1 MRQSNQIDLRSAGG
15 NKALTVTP
23 GNSAVYQFNAQ
34 QSRIGASGGGRGLY
48 NCVRGI
54 SLSCLATIVRSSG
67 GTTVVYPDQFPRVI
81 KSINWNT
88 PMFGTLIDPNVVNG
102 MVAKH
107 ISEYFDGYRRWGID
121 RQPIPG
127 SDATYTRNFELY
139 LPLRQRWNANPDHFA
154 KWLGWLDE
162 STLELF
168 VEDTAQPFGLSGVTI
183 TSVVFQAKLDM
194 VPWPELIIPP
204 VAVVRKYEQA
214 AAAGTN
220 GPQLVGVGGSGTLQ
234 GADDTARLVAMLYS
248 HQAGGFTGSGT
259 ADQISSVTLGWRDQI
274 QSTLPEGFFERF
286 LASGY
291 NQRQAIQTGIDI
303 FDMSAPYTMPNTPA
317 TGSRLNDA
325 GARYTPFV
333 WPELG
338 CQISYLQKVKG
349 NYPLDLVFSATQSG
363 QMKAYTIELKQ
374 YSLQKCSEM
383 IAAAGIDP
391 ESVEL
396 VAKMAK
402 KNVKPVPESKKFCFP
417 RGIQRKTKKAA

>member
-23 GNSAVYQFNAQ
+23 GNSAMYQFNAQ

-54 SLSCLATIVRSSG
+54 SLSYLMTVVRSSG
-67 GTTVVYPDQFPRVI
+67 GTTVIYPDQFPRCI
-81 KSINWNT
+81 KSINWST

-107 ISEYFDGYRRWGID
+107 ILEYFDGYRRWGID

-127 SDATYTRNFELY
+127 ADATYTRVGEIY
-139 LPLRQRWNANPDHFA
+139 LPLRRRWNDNPDHFA

-162 STLELF
+162 STLELY
-168 VEDTAQPFGLSGVTI
+168 VEDAAQPFGMSGVTI

-194 VPWPELIIPP
+194 IPRGELIIPP
-204 VAVVRKYEQA
+204 VVALRKYEQA

-220 GPQLVGVGGSGTLQ
+220 GPQLVGVGGAGTLQ
-234 GADDTARLVAMLYS
+234 GTDDTARLATMLYS

-274 QSTLPEGFFERF
+274 QTTLPEGFFERF

-317 TGSRLNDA
+317 TGARLNDA
-325 GARYTPFV
+325 GARFTPFV

-338 CQISYLQKVKG
+338 CQISYFQKVKG
-349 NYPLDLVFSATQSG
+349 NYPIDIVFGATQSG
-363 QMKAYTIELKQ
+363 QMKVYTEEVKQ

-391 ESVEL
+391 TTVEL
-396 VAKMAK
+396 VPKLAK
-402 KNVKPVPESKKFCFP
+402 KNVKPVQEGKLFGLP
-417 RGIQRKTKKAA
+417 RGIQRKKAA